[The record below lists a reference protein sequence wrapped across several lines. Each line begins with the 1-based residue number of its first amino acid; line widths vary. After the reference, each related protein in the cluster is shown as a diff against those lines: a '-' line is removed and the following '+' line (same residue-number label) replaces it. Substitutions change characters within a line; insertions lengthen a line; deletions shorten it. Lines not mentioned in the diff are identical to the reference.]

1 MIWKPNLK
9 SQQRFN
15 ATIMLGKEEVITDDK
30 DAILL
35 VLKNRL
41 DNTGYVRLKDDWQ
54 NSKFIEFR
62 NRTTSMIHTRLAVI
76 CRSLWIL
83 IFRIKKK
90 SKNN

>member
-54 NSKFIEFR
+54 NSKFIELETEPQHDSYKISR
-62 NRTTSMIHTRLAVI
+62 DL
-76 CRSLWIL
+76 
-83 IFRIKKK
+83 
-90 SKNN
+90 SKPLDIDIPY